1 MLGPAETPRTD
12 EEIFKDL
19 LKVEE
24 NIRNLL
30 KLLVNWVEED
40 VYSIDPDLMFYD
52 FELIKLRLPTLV
64 QYPEDLEQERKESE
78 IFFKMAEQSA
88 HVAGR
93 ARGVCA

>member
-52 FELIKLRLPTLV
+52 FDLIKLRLPTLV
-64 QYPEDLEQERKESE
+64 QYLEDLEQERKDSE
-78 IFFKMAEQSA
+78 NFYKAAERPAQATRS
-88 HVAGR
+88 V
-93 ARGVCA
+93 RGVCE